1 MDVGLTSQP
10 TADTPRA
17 LRVLAETAYPEQT
30 ASSRVRVAMFEPFLR
45 SYGVELR
52 LHPMLS
58 DSEYRVFST
67 RASVSHRAVALAA
80 AAARAAVRERPAHD
94 LLLIQRLRFLSPL
107 PWVDPPKQIDVYD
120 FDDALFAATEG
131 GLDQHFQWIKQEAR
145 RCVAYLRRTK
155 VAIAGNSFLAGV
167 ARQYVSRWA
176 RVEVIPSCL
185 DPTRQE
191 LHQHRDTAEPIIG
204 WIGSH
209 STSQYLKTVLPALE
223 RLNSRGIKAKL
234 VLVGADRSVQAPW
247 IEHRPWSIETQER
260 DLASF
265 DVGIMPLTDDNW
277 TRGKCGYKVLQ
288 YFAAGVPA
296 VASPVGV
303 ARDLIGEDRGLL
315 ARTSDQWTAALEGLL
330 NDVQGRR
337 ERGAAAREFVERHY
351 SYQRWAP
358 ELAELL
364 RSVAA

>member
-1 MDVGLTSQP
+1 VTWQP
-10 TADTPRA
+10 NGIESGG

-30 ASSRVRVAMFEPFLR
+30 AASRVRVANFAPFLR
-45 SYGVELR
+45 SHGVELR

-58 DSEYRVFST
+58 DSEYERFSSH
-67 RASVSHRAVALAA
+67 ASVSHRAVALAT

-94 LLLIQRLRFLSPL
+94 VLLVQRLRFLSPL
-107 PWVDPPKQIDVYD
+107 PWVDPPSRLDVYD

-131 GLDQHFQWIKQEAR
+131 GQDQHFQWVKQEAR

-155 VAIAGNSFLAGV
+155 LAIAGNSFLAGV
-167 ARQYVSRWA
+167 ARQYVARDA
-176 RVEVIPSCL
+176 RVEVVPSCL

-191 LHQHRDTAEPIIG
+191 LHDHSDADELIVG
-204 WIGSH
+204 WIGSR
-209 STSQYLKTVLPALE
+209 STSQYLRAVLPAIE
-223 RLNSRGIKAKL
+223 RLNARRIKSRL
-234 VLVGADRSVQAPW
+234 VLVGADPSIVAPW

-265 DVGIMPLTDDNW
+265 DVGIMPLTDNNW
-277 TRGKCGYKVLQ
+277 SRGKCGYKVLQ

-315 ARTSDQWTAALEGLL
+315 ARTSEEWTWALQRLL
-330 NDVQGRR
+330 SDVQERH
-337 ERGAAAREFVERHY
+337 ERGMAAREFVERHY

-364 RSVAA
+364 RSV